1 MFRNKTKLINE
12 TGRPVLATLVAAFL
26 EQSENNIREVAK
38 QRNGSYKSLTSAAR
52 KGIAWK
58 VLSPAF
64 IKSLDNALYEAVA
77 TDTSESNNRL
87 REESMKSHLKTYLTM
102 T

>member
-26 EQSENNIREVAK
+26 EESEKNIREVAK
-38 QRNGSYKSLTSAAR
+38 QRNERYKSLTSAAR
-52 KGIAWK
+52 KGIACK
-58 VLSPAF
+58 FLSPAF

-77 TDTSESNNRL
+77 ADTSESDNRF
-87 REESMKSHLKTYLTM
+87 REDNMKSYLKTYLTM